1 MHDILNEWDNVSE
14 EWIDSLKINQ
24 VRTNILMPE
33 TLKILGDIDG
43 KSILDL
49 GCGEGGYSRLLTS
62 KGAKVVG
69 VDYSENLIKEAI
81 NLNQS
86 NKIEYYVR
94 DACNLEGIENSIFDF
109 VLSAM
114 CLMAVEN
121 LESAIK
127 EAYRVL
133 KPGGEFLISILHP
146 CFGFKNYFNEGPYQ
160 EIESEYFGKPIT
172 FWHKTLS
179 NTINC
184 FLNIGFHLRL
194 LYEPQFSNDNSQIPK
209 ILFLKFCKPR

>member
-1 MHDILNEWDNVSE
+1 MHSIFNEWDNASK
-14 EWIDSLKINQ
+14 EWIESIKVNQ
-24 VRTNILMPE
+24 ARSNMLIPE
-33 TLKILGDIDG
+33 TLKILDDIKG

-49 GCGEGGYSRLLTS
+49 GCGEGGYSRLFTS

-81 NLNQS
+81 KQNQT
-86 NKIEYYVR
+86 NEIEYYVR
-94 DACNLEGIENSIFDF
+94 DACFLEGIEDNKFDI
-109 VLSAM
+109 VVSAM

-121 LESAIK
+121 IDSALK

-133 KPGGEFLISILHP
+133 KPGGEFVISILHP
-146 CFGFKNYFNEGPYQ
+146 CFGFKDYFDERPYQ
-160 EIESEYFGKPIT
+160 EILSEYFGKPIT

-184 FLNIGFHLRL
+184 MLNSGFNLKQ
-194 LYEPQFSNDNSQIPK
+194 LYEPQFDSDNSQIPK
-209 ILFLKFCKPR
+209 ILMLKLQK